1 MDIIIEEKTY
11 KGEASVESN
20 SLAVLIEAEMSE
32 ALGWDKTMVVNADG
46 IEYTVTEMR
55 SLTRYPLSRIRV
67 EWDMESEVSA
77 LEKQL
82 AKKEEELKEAQAE
95 IAEDESRFAAIRE
108 AIKSLGE
115 GVPTL
120 TKLIAF
126 LNAVK
131 EAIHYGDGSNDE
143 D

>member
-11 KGEASVESN
+11 KGEANVESN
-20 SLAVLIEAEMSE
+20 SLAVLIEAEMVD
-32 ALGWDKTMVVNADG
+32 ALGWDKTMAVNAGG
-46 IEYTVTEMR
+46 IEYTVTAMR
-55 SLTRYPLSRIRV
+55 SLTRYPLDRIRV
-67 EWDMESEVSA
+67 EWDMESEISA

-82 AKKEEELKEAQAE
+82 AKKEEELEEAQTE
-95 IAEDESRFAAIRE
+95 IAEDKSRFDAIRE
-108 AIKSLGE
+108 AIKNLGD
-115 GVPTL
+115 GIPTL

-131 EAIHYGDGSNDE
+131 EAIHYDGNSNE